1 MAKKVDISKVDKA
14 EAMRLAMEGY
24 KKNYGESIISGE
36 KTIEELRDT
45 LMNVSVIPTG
55 SLSLDSALGVWGFP
69 RGRVVELY
77 GKEHSGKTSIALS
90 TIGCC
95 QKAGGKAV
103 FIDVE
108 NALDP
113 LFAIKNGANYQDLI
127 HIQPKSGDD
136 AMNVLDYWLKKNIE
150 AGVCLVDVIVVDSV
164 AALVTEGQ
172 IDKDIGGADVAVAA
186 RLMSQTMR
194 KITPF
199 LGETVVIFINQ
210 IREKPGVMFGPTEE
224 TPGGKALKFYSS
236 VRCAVGKK
244 ESLYLVADGSIEG
257 YNDSSKKKIK
267 EVGRRVSVKIDK
279 NKVAPKGIAAEFDY
293 VEGVGIVKEREIA
306 TVGLDYGVITQAGA
320 FYTLPDGTKAQGFAN
335 LVEAVKN
342 SQALQDNILDRIR
355 TIVYELRKNEV
366 EQQIAKMQASSGQSV
381 FNLWEQA
388 KAKSLDVFDSD
399 KAEAAPDENTS
410 VVSTTE
416 PAKTSEQEAANEADS
431 APMRRKRGL
440 K

>member
-14 EAMRLAMEGY
+14 EAMRLAMEGF
-24 KKNYGESIISGE
+24 KKDYGDAIVSGDEKSID
-36 KTIEELRDT
+36 ELREE

-90 TIGCC
+90 TIGCA
-95 QKAGGKAV
+95 QRAGGKAV

-113 LFAIKNGANYQDLI
+113 LFAIKNGANYQELI
-127 HIQPKSGDD
+127 HVKPKSGDD
-136 AMNVLDYWLKKNIE
+136 AMNALDYWLKKNTE
-150 AGVCLVDVIVVDSV
+150 AGVCLIDVIVVDSV

-244 ESLYLVADGSIEG
+244 ETLYLMADGSVEG

-267 EVGRRVSVKIDK
+267 EVGRRVTVKIDK

-293 VEGVGIVKEREIA
+293 VEGVGIIREREIA
-306 TVGLDYGVITQAGA
+306 VVGIDYGIITQAGA

-335 LVEAVKN
+335 LVNAVKD
-342 SQALQDNILDRIR
+342 SPALQDSILDQIK
-355 TIVYELRKNEV
+355 TVVYELRKNEV
-366 EQQIAKMQASSGQSV
+366 EQQIAKIQSYSGESV
-381 FNLWEQA
+381 FNLWEKA
-388 KAKSLDVFDSD
+388 KNKSLDVFDAATPD
-399 KAEAAPDENTS
+399 TATPGTDIAPD
-410 VVSTTE
+410 TTE
-416 PAKTSEQEAANEADS
+416 TSESTAGAGGLVA
-431 APMRRKRGL
+431 RRKRGN